1 MYRKYR
7 ACEFL
12 TGTQYFVFLY
22 RHFGKRGAI
31 QIANCYLD
39 SQRGEVTLFC
49 RQLYKATQLV
59 ST

>member
-12 TGTQYFVFLY
+12 TGAQYFVFLY
-22 RHFGKRGAI
+22 RHFGKHGAI

-59 ST
+59 SA